1 LIGETLSHYRI
12 TAALGAG
19 GMGEVYR
26 ATDTTLNREVA
37 IKVLPAEVA
46 QDKERLARFRREA
59 QLLAALNH
67 PNIAAIHGLEEADGK
82 PFLALELVE
91 GEDLKERLGRGAMP
105 LAEALETAEQ
115 IAEALEEA
123 HDNGIVHRDL
133 KPANVKL
140 TPDGKVKVLDFGLAK
155 AWEGGAAD
163 GSSSSAALSQSPT
176 LANTGTVA
184 GLILGTAAYMSPEQ
198 ARGKPVDRRADV
210 WSFGVLLWEMLTGRS
225 LFAGDTVT
233 DVIAAVVTKE
243 PDLDALPEATPQ
255 AVRRLLGRCLRKDPR
270 NRLPDMGAARL
281 ELQDVLGGVVT
292 EVAAPA
298 DEVAE
303 TVLGAHSRRVKER
316 WAWAAVALVAS
327 GLAATLAFV
336 HLTEVPEPRL
346 PARFVVHAPEGWTF
360 APFERP
366 IPSPDGRQVLFE
378 ASPEGQGGDPN
389 ATMLWTRPLESLAAR
404 PLPGTEG
411 TRAAFWSPDGRF
423 VAFLVGRELRKL
435 SLADGT
441 VQTICTLRGD
451 PFDAGDWNKEGTIVF
466 SAPRAT
472 RAVRSMRLRPPG
484 GSRSPS

>member
-1 LIGETLSHYRI
+1 
-12 TAALGAG
+12 
-19 GMGEVYR
+19 
-26 ATDTTLNREVA
+26 
-37 IKVLPAEVA
+37 
-46 QDKERLARFRREA
+46 
-59 QLLAALNH
+59 
-67 PNIAAIHGLEEADGK
+67 
-82 PFLALELVE
+82 
-91 GEDLKERLGRGAMP
+91 MP

-298 DEVAE
+298 DDVAE
-303 TVLGAHSRRVKER
+303 TVRGAHGRRVKER

-346 PARFVVHAPEGWTF
+346 PARFVVDAPEG
-360 APFERP
+360 
-366 IPSPDGRQVLFE
+366 
-378 ASPEGQGGDPN
+378 
-389 ATMLWTRPLESLAAR
+389 
-404 PLPGTEG
+404 
-411 TRAAFWSPDGRF
+411 
-423 VAFLVGRELRKL
+423 
-435 SLADGT
+435 
-441 VQTICTLRGD
+441 
-451 PFDAGDWNKEGTIVF
+451 
-466 SAPRAT
+466 
-472 RAVRSMRLRPPG
+472 
-484 GSRSPS
+484 